1 MNKQWLWVV
10 TPIGV
15 GIVLILL
22 LVAFNSGGP
31 ASGLVKTDV
40 KVGTGPAA
48 GVGDKVMVHYTGTLA
63 NGKKFDSSFDH
74 PGAEPFEFR
83 LGEGSVIKGWD
94 LGVEGMKVGG
104 IRKLVIP
111 SELGYGKKGSPPK
124 IPPNSEL
131 HFEIELLKIN

>member
-22 LVAFNSGGP
+22 LVAFNTGGGG
-31 ASGLVKTDV
+31 GLVKTDI

-48 GVGDKVMVHYTGTLA
+48 RVGDKVAVEYTGTLA
-63 NGKKFDSSFDH
+63 NGKKFDSSLDH

-104 IRKLVIP
+104 IRELVIP
-111 SELGYGKKGSPPK
+111 AELGYGKKGSPPK
-124 IPPNSEL
+124 IPPNAEL
-131 HFEIELLKIN
+131 HFKIELLKIN